1 MRILFLSDDFPPDC
15 IGGAGLIA
23 FTLAKGIN
31 IRGHKLDVITVVDNK
46 SKVGT
51 FEYEGL
57 IIHRIYSNYPSRLIN
72 IFSLYNPFI
81 LRKIKKLIK
90 EIDPDV
96 IHAHNIHYRISYSVL
111 KLSKKLGKK
120 VFLTAHDAMS
130 ISYGKLNNYFDIKDL
145 SVQKEFNY
153 KLSFWHHLK
162 TARKRYN
169 PFRNILI
176 KHYLKYTDKIFA
188 ITSRLKNVM
197 EANGISNIDVVHYG
211 INLDGWLASEDDI
224 NSFKTKYN
232 LVGKRVILFGGRL
245 SPLKGG
251 ELMIRTLKL
260 LVKKDKDILFLIAG
274 TENDYAK
281 HLLKLA
287 EKLNI
292 RENIVFTG
300 WIKQKDLAVAYGASA
315 VVITPSIYFDAF
327 NLFNIEA
334 MAAGKPV
341 VGTCFGGTP
350 EIIEDGKTG
359 VIVNP
364 HNIDMMSDK
373 IYYLLNNDEIR
384 TKMGKQGVERVKN
397 YFTLKRYVD
406 DTLSYY
412 NI

>member
-1 MRILFLSDDFPPDC
+1 
-15 IGGAGLIA
+15 
-23 FTLAKGIN
+23 
-31 IRGHKLDVITVVDNK
+31 
-46 SKVGT
+46 
-51 FEYEGL
+51 
-57 IIHRIYSNYPSRLIN
+57 
-72 IFSLYNPFI
+72 
-81 LRKIKKLIK
+81 
-90 EIDPDV
+90 
-96 IHAHNIHYRISYSVL
+96 
-111 KLSKKLGKK
+111 
-120 VFLTAHDAMS
+120 
-130 ISYGKLNNYFDIKDL
+130 
-145 SVQKEFNY
+145 
-153 KLSFWHHLK
+153 
-162 TARKRYN
+162 
-169 PFRNILI
+169 
-176 KHYLKYTDKIFA
+176 
-188 ITSRLKNVM
+188 
-197 EANGISNIDVVHYG
+197 
-211 INLDGWLASEDDI
+211 
-224 NSFKTKYN
+224 
-232 LVGKRVILFGGRL
+232 
-245 SPLKGG
+245 
-251 ELMIRTLKL
+251 MIRTLNL